1 MATILS
7 CATEYGKS
15 AEADADFAS
24 PPPAC
29 YGSDSGLQPTEP
41 HRSATIATIRDE
53 RLLAEKLGQI
63 GVSFPGH
70 DALLRALESFVRTA
84 DDPQVVRID
93 PIPFAAAR
101 GIDEEDAIDLFLHG
115 RKAGLFSMEWQCV
128 CPGCG
133 EIAQSFQSLRSA
145 NARFFCKVCIA
156 ERDADLSGFIEITFT
171 LSRAVRE
178 SRYHDPASLDAESYV
193 LDYRFTA
200 NGVVDGG
207 PSLRDFYRKCAVLT
221 AFVEP
226 GETKSFPLEI
236 GPGFLFF
243 TSGPVVEVR
252 KELDRPNPPVAF
264 THDENA
270 SEAPNVTVAPGTL
283 EFVFTNPSAKRV
295 PLLGINVPDHY
306 QIKLERYL
314 SGARLLSHQTFLDLF
329 PSETIVS
336 AEGLGVTEIAL
347 LFTDIAGSTALYERI
362 GDVKA
367 FQLVQQHFGL
377 LRDAIRR
384 HSGALVKTIG
394 DAVMASFHRPLD
406 ALRASLE
413 MRASIARF
421 NEAVGEEMIALKM
434 GAHVG
439 TCLAVTLNGQL
450 DYFGQAVN
458 VAARI
463 QGLASSNEIC
473 ISGAMYRVPGAPELL
488 AGYHAGR
495 RAHAGQ
501 GDRPGD
507 RRLPGCGQR
516 LGHAQRPARRHTREA
531 HRHGFRCQTPVALP
545 DADVGRCREIAV
557 VGKIRPIVRAAR
569 ILARRRRA
577 DDDARYGDE
586 VREVERIV
594 PRQVERPRASIE
606 ANRGELR
613 VEVVEP
619 LRGAREARPVAHD
632 ARIVPHQVVQAL
644 AYRFER
650 GGIGAPARKRRFGAR
665 DRPFQRRGVGLAP
678 LAVAREPRRDRV
690 AGNAAE
696 YRRIGDTVAAQPVG
710 AVHAAR
716 ILAGHEESAPL
727 RRAIRRELDAAHHV
741 VRRGHDLDP
750 AGREIEA
757 AVGAALDHALE
768 LAPHV
773 VRRRDGPC

>member
-1 MATILS
+1 M
-7 CATEYGKS
+7 
-15 AEADADFAS
+15 
-24 PPPAC
+24 
-29 YGSDSGLQPTEP
+29 
-41 HRSATIATIRDE
+41 
-53 RLLAEKLGQI
+53 
-63 GVSFPGH
+63 SFPGQ

-145 NARFFCKVCIA
+145 NARFFCKVCIT

-421 NEAVGEEMIALKM
+421 NEAFGEEMIALKM

-488 AGYHAGR
+488 AGCTLDGEPMR
-495 RAHAGQ
+495 VKGI
-501 GDRPGD
+501 D
-507 RRLPGCGQR
+507 
-516 LGHAQRPARRHTREA
+516 
-531 HRHGFRCQTPVALP
+531 
-545 DADVGRCREIAV
+545 REIV
-557 VGKIRPIVRAAR
+557 VYR
-569 ILARRRRA
+569 I
-577 DDDARYGDE
+577 
-586 VREVERIV
+586 
-594 PRQVERPRASIE
+594 
-606 ANRGELR
+606 
-613 VEVVEP
+613 
-619 LRGAREARPVAHD
+619 
-632 ARIVPHQVVQAL
+632 
-644 AYRFER
+644 
-650 GGIGAPARKRRFGAR
+650 
-665 DRPFQRRGVGLAP
+665 
-678 LAVAREPRRDRV
+678 
-690 AGNAAE
+690 AGN
-696 YRRIGDTVAAQPVG
+696 G
-710 AVHAAR
+710 
-716 ILAGHEESAPL
+716 
-727 RRAIRRELDAAHHV
+727 
-741 VRRGHDLDP
+741 
-750 AGREIEA
+750 
-757 AVGAALDHALE
+757 
-768 LAPHV
+768 
-773 VRRRDGPC
+773 